1 MGLKGQ
7 SKDSSNFER
16 TLFPEGTYDMTLEKA
31 LVMMGKPTQY
41 APEGAPKIMFVW
53 KWADESGE
61 EFELT
66 DYLGFPKNMKYNE
79 KSTFWKRAGEIAGL
93 TLNSDNAG
101 LLDIDL
107 GEFITSYAELLE
119 HITSP
124 NDKGGTEKAD
134 VTSLTVGEQQL
145 LGKKCRL
152 VVGIWNNGEKEGNEI
167 AKVMQIGAGA
177 GGPKRPSKAAPAQ
190 ATAPSQK
197 LIDAPKPAPRPSSTE
212 PMHTADLPF

>member
-7 SKDSSNFER
+7 SKESSNFER
-16 TLFPEGTYDMTLEKA
+16 TIFPEGTYDMTLEKA

-53 KWADESGE
+53 KWTDEDGG

-79 KSTFWKRAGEIAGL
+79 KSVFWKRAGEIAGL
-93 TLNSDNAG
+93 TLNNENAG
-101 LLDIDL
+101 LLDMDL
-107 GEFITSYAELLE
+107 GEFITSYDELLE
-119 HITSP
+119 HIKSN
-124 NDKGGTEKAD
+124 NDQGRPEKAEL
-134 VTSLTVGEQQL
+134 TSLTVDGQEL

-167 AKVMQIGAGA
+167 AKVMQIGAA
-177 GGPKRPSKAAPAQ
+177 QRPMKPQPVTKSTAPAAQAAARPAARPAAPAQ
-190 ATAPSQK
+190 QAAPG
-197 LIDAPKPAPRPSSTE
+197 
-212 PMHTADLPF
+212 ADELPY